1 MTSDMSE
8 VTKSLY
14 HIKKLSNEGN
24 NYALW
29 SHHCHIIL
37 KQLKVWDVVDPLA
50 PTSMHPTPS
59 VPTPISTSLPP
70 AEPATSG
77 TMAPISTANP
87 ITEWDEK
94 NMRAYTNISLTLED
108 TPFHLI
114 MDETSARD
122 AWVALAKCYCGIG
135 AHDASVLKY
144 HLHQIQLDDTK
155 LLEPQINQ
163 MHDLHSQLATVGHII
178 NDSKFAMM
186 IS

>member
-1 MTSDMSE
+1 MARDMSD
-8 VTKSLY
+8 TLHSLY

-94 NMRAYTNISLTLED
+94 NMRDYTNISLKLEY

-114 MDETSARD
+114 MDVTSPRD
-122 AWVALAKCYCGIG
+122 AYVTLRKSYLG
-135 AHDASVLKY
+135 
-144 HLHQIQLDDTK
+144 
-155 LLEPQINQ
+155 
-163 MHDLHSQLATVGHII
+163 
-178 NDSKFAMM
+178 
-186 IS
+186 